1 MLSKCI
7 SLNEAEWLFN
17 TFNNLK
23 ISLFTVI
30 WNTILERINRTSK
43 ELQSTSIDL
52 NTVVILLKSL
62 NSYIYKLRD
71 EFNNLEKKAK
81 QLGRSRYIKQ
91 YNLSYS
97 N

>member
-17 TFNNLK
+17 TFNNLET
-23 ISLFTVI
+23 SLFTVI

-62 NSYIYKLRD
+62 HSYIYKLRG

-81 QLGRSRYIKQ
+81 QLGIY
-91 YNLSYS
+91 
-97 N
+97 